1 MKEKFYI
8 TNKKKLLFV
17 IKSIVCCILDFKPYG
32 HGINLRIMF
41 SNLTRYQIP
50 KACQHIQELENKE
63 TQSNGFGLYE
73 LALHFTEQIH
83 VDGSQWG
90 AIQRLVQ
97 TTDHLPV
104 TRPCARTTPSR
115 SRTIRTMT
123 SWPTLILLRDKTI
136 SRRD

>member
-41 SNLTRYQIP
+41 SNLTRYQIL

-63 TQSNGFGLYE
+63 TQSNGFSLYE

-97 TTDHLPV
+97 TTSSYQAVCKNNPLKIENYPDY
-104 TRPCARTTPSR
+104 
-115 SRTIRTMT
+115 
-123 SWPTLILLRDKTI
+123 DKLTDVNI
-136 SRRD
+136 IKR